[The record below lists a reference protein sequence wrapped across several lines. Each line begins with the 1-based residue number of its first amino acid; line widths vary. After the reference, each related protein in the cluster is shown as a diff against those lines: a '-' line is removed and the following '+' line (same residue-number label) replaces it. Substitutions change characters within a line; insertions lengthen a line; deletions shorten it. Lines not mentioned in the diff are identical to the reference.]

1 MNSEILEIVYYQL
14 VEMENRLDKK
24 IEYIKS
30 AENEIKLAVLELKK
44 ITKELE
50 NVNPKRN

>member
-24 IEYIKS
+24 IEYIKQ
-30 AENEIKLAVLELKK
+30 AEDEIKKAVLELRQ
-44 ITKELE
+44 IQKELKNE
-50 NVNPKRN
+50 NSN